1 MSGHD
6 ARETGPIR
14 PDRLHH
20 RDHPGHRQGAGAVD
34 RRAGCNVV
42 STGKT
47 SEDDDGGED
56 KDLEGSIEQ
65 TARECED
72 LGVEALPIQLD
83 VRDAGAVEAA
93 AGEAIDHFGEVGIV
107 VNNAS
112 AIQIANVADLP
123 ANRFDLLNEVNVRGT
138 YLTCRAF
145 INHLTDVEDAWLLAN
160 APPVTVDR
168 APGEAPYAWSKLGMS
183 FITLS
188 LATELSGQGVGC
200 NAFWPVTA
208 IDTRA
213 TRYFGL
219 GTEDD
224 WRSPEIVSDTVLE
237 ILSRDP
243 STFNG
248 NAVYDEEFLRDAG
261 VEDFSRYNLTEGD
274 PAPMS
279 AQMFDPSYERPA

>member
-1 MSGHD
+1 MTLEKPDLSGRT
-6 ARETGPIR
+6 AFITGTTRGIGKALALSLPE
-14 PDRLHH
+14 
-20 RDHPGHRQGAGAVD
+20 Q
-34 RRAGCNVV
+34 GCNVV

-47 SEDDDGGED
+47 SEADDDGDDE
-56 KDLEGSIEQ
+56 DLEGSIEQ

-83 VRDAGAVEAA
+83 VRDAEAVEAA

-123 ANRFDLLNEVNVRGT
+123 ADRFDLLNEVNVRGT

-145 INHLTDVEDAWLLAN
+145 IDHLTDVEDAWLLTN

-183 FITLS
+183 FVTLS
-188 LATELSGQGVGC
+188 LATELSGKGVGC
-200 NAFWPVTA
+200 NSFWPVTA

-224 WRSPEIVSDTVLE
+224 WRTPEIVSDTVLE

-243 STFNG
+243 SSFNG
-248 NAVYDEEFLRDAG
+248 NAVYDEDLLREAG
-261 VEDFSRYNLTEGD
+261 IEDFSRYNVTEGD

-279 AQMFDPSYERPA
+279 AQMFDPSYERPS

>member
-1 MSGHD
+1 MTLERPELSGRT
-6 ARETGPIR
+6 AFITGTTRGIGKA
-14 PDRLHH
+14 LALSLAE
-20 RDHPGHRQGAGAVD
+20 Q
-34 RRAGCNVV
+34 GCNIV

-47 SEDDDGGED
+47 SEADDYGDDE
-56 KDLEGSIEQ
+56 DLEGSIEQ

-83 VRDAGAVEAA
+83 VRDADAVEAA

-123 ANRFDLLNEVNVRGT
+123 ADRFDLLNDVNVRGT

-145 INHLTDVEDAWLLAN
+145 IDHLTDVEDAWLLAN

-200 NAFWPVTA
+200 NSFWPVTA

-224 WRSPEIVSDTVLE
+224 WRTPEIVSDTVLE

-243 STFNG
+243 SSFNG
-248 NAVYDEEFLRDAG
+248 NAIYDEDFLREAG
-261 VEDFSRYNLTEGD
+261 VEDFSRYNLTAGD

>member
-1 MSGHD
+1 MTL
-6 ARETGPIR
+6 ER
-14 PDRLHH
+14 PDLSGRTAFITGTTRGIGKALALSLAE
-20 RDHPGHRQGAGAVD
+20 Q
-34 RRAGCNVV
+34 GCNIV

-47 SEDDDGGED
+47 SEDDDYGD
-56 KDLEGSIEQ
+56 DADLEGSIEQ
-65 TARECED
+65 TTRECEE

-83 VRDAGAVEAA
+83 VRDAEAVEAA
-93 AGEAIDHFGEVGIV
+93 AQGAIDHFGEVGIV

-123 ANRFDLLNEVNVRGT
+123 ADRFDLLNDVNVRGT
-138 YLTCRAF
+138 YLTCRTF
-145 INHLTDVEDAWLLAN
+145 IDHLTEVEDAWLLAN

-200 NAFWPVTA
+200 NSFWPVTA

-248 NAVYDEEFLRDAG
+248 NAVYDEDLLREAG
-261 VEDFSRYNLTEGD
+261 IEDFSRYNVTEGD

-279 AQMFDPSYERPA
+279 AQMFDPSYERPS